1 MTSSAAG
8 FRILSVP
15 TPEIGGCGRDV
26 CTSNN
31 SPSPNQCFRRYRSGP
46 LHQPFGRGDTTRSR
60 RACRSDS
67 IESGYQ
73 CYYGSHGYH
82 HTESGYQGNDGS
94 HGYHHYY
101 GNRTACLSDSLDSE
115 SKCEVAELAA
125 ESGNSLDDPSTTRL
139 IDQCA
144 TALNLTI
151 SLLLILSERW
161 EVCVEPLDILSGPRC
176 TKLTRGPLKINSKFI
191 SRMDSNSSLSGLLYF
206 KY

>member
-8 FRILSVP
+8 FQILSVP
-15 TPEIGGCGRDV
+15 TSEIGGCGRDV

-46 LHQPFGRGDTTRSR
+46 LHQPFGGGDTTRSR

-67 IESGYQ
+67 I
-73 CYYGSHGYH
+73 
-82 HTESGYQGNDGS
+82 ESGYQGNDGS

-151 SLLLILSERW
+151 S
-161 EVCVEPLDILSGPRC
+161 
-176 TKLTRGPLKINSKFI
+176 
-191 SRMDSNSSLSGLLYF
+191 
-206 KY
+206 